1 MANYELAL
9 TASEIDVALQ
19 KAHSPTTSIT
29 NSATSDPSLVT
40 SGAVKA
46 AIDNISVGS
55 TLTVNSFATA
65 ALETS
70 TDTLTD
76 TDTAIPTS
84 AAVKDYVD
92 TASALKSASFKR
104 TAEFIVQNESYQT
117 IPITAEGDPILSV
130 ANNIATIPAG
140 TYLMWHSFQYK
151 GPGDIST
158 ATYGMDLNINVTSGM
173 SGFSGLGLW
182 ESGAP
187 TSSYRTA
194 VRLNGAI
201 KTVTQPTSFR
211 LQMRDDPSQNTYQQ
225 YIRNLSWTFLKL
237 Y

>member
-1 MANYELAL
+1 MSSFTLTNTAGDIDSAISRVVGADTTPTAASQNMVTSSGIKSAL
-9 TASEIDVALQ
+9 ENL
-19 KAHSPTTSIT
+19 
-29 NSATSDPSLVT
+29 ATSNT
-40 SGAVKA
+40 F
-46 AIDNISVGS
+46 
-55 TLTVNSFATA
+55 TVNSFAPSSIDKLEGGLG
-65 ALETS
+65 ALDS
-70 TDTLTD
+70 TL
-76 TDTAIPTS
+76 PTS
-84 AAVKDYVD
+84 AAVKNYVD
-92 TASALKSASFKR
+92 AVGGLKAASFKR

-182 ESGAP
+182 ESGVP

-225 YIRNLSWTFLKL
+225 YIRNLNWTFLKL

>member
-1 MANYELAL
+1 MSSFTLTNTAGDIDSAISRVVGADATPTAASQNMVTSTGIKSAL
-9 TASEIDVALQ
+9 ENL
-19 KAHSPTTSIT
+19 
-29 NSATSDPSLVT
+29 ATSNT
-40 SGAVKA
+40 F
-46 AIDNISVGS
+46 
-55 TLTVNSFATA
+55 TVNSFAPSSIDKLEGGLG
-65 ALETS
+65 ALDS
-70 TDTLTD
+70 TL
-76 TDTAIPTS
+76 PTS
-84 AAVKDYVD
+84 AAVKNYVD
-92 TASALKSASFKR
+92 EVGGLKAASFKR

-201 KTVTQPTSFR
+201 KTVTSPTSFR
-211 LQMRDDPSQNTYQQ
+211 LQLRDDPTQSTYQQ
-225 YIRNLSWTFLKL
+225 YIRNLNWTFLKL